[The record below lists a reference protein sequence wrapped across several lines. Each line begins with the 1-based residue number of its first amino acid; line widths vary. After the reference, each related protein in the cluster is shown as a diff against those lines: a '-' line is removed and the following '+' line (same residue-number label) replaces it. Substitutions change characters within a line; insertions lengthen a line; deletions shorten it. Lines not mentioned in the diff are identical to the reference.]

1 MDFKKKYTYHER
13 IIRSFNLLKK
23 YPDRIPIICTTGD
36 KNLPKFKKTKYL
48 VPRNIILV
56 EFIYL
61 LRKQINL
68 PREMSMYLLIGP
80 NIQVSSQLV
89 SRIYEEYKDRDGFLY
104 VQCFGENTFG

>member
-13 IIRSFNLLKK
+13 TIKSFNLLKK
-23 YPDRIPIICTTGD
+23 YPDRIPIVCTIGD
-36 KNLPKFKKTKYL
+36 KNLPKFKKTRYL

-61 LRKQINL
+61 LRKRIKL
-68 PREMSMYLLIGP
+68 PRQMSMYLLIGS

-89 SRIYEEYKDRDGFLY
+89 SRVYEDYKDRDGFLY
-104 VQCFGENTFG
+104 IQCFGENTFG